1 MPKSAARAQPKKSS
15 TSRPRAT
22 GLKGKKQSKSVHT
35 INAYQAQQTNLQH
48 EADLAALYEVGLTEE
63 QAKELALILGCPW
76 DLLFRWFA
84 KTKTMRT
91 PEVMMDTYGYKDV
104 VTVAQAYVQK
114 HGRPGRPYKGDKPIF
129 GCPAKDMAA
138 KKKVQLRDHLK
149 AKARIAKAA
158 KAKAAKAAKAKPKQT
173 LKSIIGKKKTQSA
186 KANPK
191 VHPPLVETIEDIYEQ
206 LASVC
211 FDARVPNQPRF
222 LLQAEVGNTVLI
234 KLNED
239 DGITARVKVFSVEG
253 AHVTVEA
260 SEIPETMAGTIFLRQ
275 ATKYVRFTRYN
286 IFQVGGL

>member
-1 MPKSAARAQPKKSS
+1 MPATAKASKPSS
-15 TSRPRAT
+15 TSSSAKKYINKP
-22 GLKGKKQSKSVHT
+22 KKQSKSAHA

-48 EADLAALYEVGLTEE
+48 EADLAALYEVGLTEG
-63 QAKELALILGCPW
+63 QAKELAILLDCPW

-91 PEVMMDTYGYKDV
+91 SEVMQETYGYKDV
-104 VTVAQAYVQK
+104 VAVAQAHVQK
-114 HGRPGRPYKGDKPIF
+114 HGRPARPYKGDKPIF

-158 KAKAAKAAKAKPKQT
+158 KAKAAKAKPKQT
-173 LKSIIGKKKTQSA
+173 LKSIIGKKKTQAA
-186 KANPK
+186 KKPPPK
-191 VHPPLVETIEDIYEQ
+191 SYPPVVQTTEDIYEQ
-206 LASVC
+206 LAAVC

-222 LLQAEVGNTVLI
+222 LLEAEVGNTVLI

-239 DGITARVKVFSVEG
+239 ADITARVKVFSVDG
-253 AHVTVEA
+253 AHVTVET
-260 SEIPETMAGTIFLRQ
+260 SELPENMSGTVFFLRS

-286 IFQVGGL
+286 IFQVGGA